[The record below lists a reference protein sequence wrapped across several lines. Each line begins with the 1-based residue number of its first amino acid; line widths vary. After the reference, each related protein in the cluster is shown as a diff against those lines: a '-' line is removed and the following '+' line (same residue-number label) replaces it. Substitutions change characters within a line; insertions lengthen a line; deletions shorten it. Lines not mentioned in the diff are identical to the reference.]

1 MFKNPFRKSKVLV
14 QSEHSMQV
22 AIIDD
27 DNESLG
33 PKLGITEE
41 RWSVIAKHLSDYI
54 NDNRSDLDMAE
65 TMVALS
71 TICKHPNELMYV
83 GFVLGT
89 FIEKQRNPLSFLSNI
104 LKP

>member
-1 MFKNPFRKSKVLV
+1 MFKNPFRKSYKP
-14 QSEHSMQV
+14 SEHSMQV
-22 AIIDD
+22 VIIDD
-27 DNESLG
+27 DNENIG

-41 RWSVIAKHLSDYI
+41 RWSVVAKHLSDYI

-71 TICKHPNELMYV
+71 SICKHPNELMYV

-89 FIEKQRNPLSFLSNI
+89 FVEKHRSPLSLLSQ
-104 LKP
+104 LMKP